1 MIPVLSNEPGIE
13 PEYQAFFKALKEA
26 GFSGDIETSFSSRLA
41 VATDNSV
48 YQWLPQGAV
57 FPKSSDDVVSLVKLV
72 SDPKFRNVRFT
83 PRGGG
88 TGTNGQSLNGGIVVD
103 LSRHMTAILE
113 HNKDEHWV
121 RVQPGV
127 IKDDL
132 NSRIKSTGYF
142 FSPDL
147 STSNRATSLSCSEDE
162 SFLSL

>member
-83 PRGGG
+83 RAG
-88 TGTNGQSLNGGIVVD
+88 
-103 LSRHMTAILE
+103 AA
-113 HNKDEHWV
+113 
-121 RVQPGV
+121 RVQTASP
-127 IKDDL
+127 
-132 NSRIKSTGYF
+132 ST
-142 FSPDL
+142 
-147 STSNRATSLSCSEDE
+147 AE
-162 SFLSL
+162 SWLICQGI